1 MTDSINLMNSSNTLD
16 ENKFQTACLFLT
28 NEYNRIKKEKLSVL
42 YEEVTLTKKKY
53 NSHIKEYKQN
63 VNSTLEKEKEIEQL
77 YSKISKIKKRRAL
90 IINNS
95 FNEKFYKHLL
105 EIVKNYK
112 KEKILKNFFSFLLL
126 KDSEKERPIKD
137 LIKILKD
144 KEEIKNLIFYSSII
158 YSDLREKDKDKF
170 LNLKKKYE
178 NYFSEIED
186 SEKGQYPFDTL
197 FDCLN
202 IIFEIIEHEKKIK
215 ENNEELGILTE
226 KKNAKFVEIK
236 LFELKIKNLNK
247 NIKIYQNNLKMIRS
261 FYDKFFEQKSTNI
274 SEQVLEELIK
284 NIEEY
289 QKQEKDC
296 QKINQPGDVIT
307 SLTFGTFYTQSEDSS
322 LKSSKLS
329 SKNNGFSL
337 INNYFTKE
345 NNNDSEIQHKENY
358 QMDTYDAIIK
368 SISNYNNNSE
378 SNDVNKKKNDDK
390 LKIEDKVDKNIYNIN
405 KNNGKKNNN
414 NKNKNKN
421 LINNKSKDT
430 SKLKENEVNIIKNS
444 FKTYDIKFIE
454 NLKKNK
460 LLKLENKKTSIKTIL
475 KSEDIFI
482 NSKQSMKIK
491 NKNKFKNE
499 EKKYQN
505 ENKENLKYYNIT
517 EDKELFSE
525 KKVPYN
531 FSDLQNLGSRMNQLK
546 HREPDESIEMSMP
559 KENVNKIEFINNEN
573 LFNDNSV
580 CDEMVSKNYDLP
592 NKNGR
597 NTTNDYIN
605 KLGVKNNLVIS
616 KELYTDKILKRKN
629 NNGKLQ
635 IEKSIE
641 ASTCCVSCT

>member
-345 NNNDSEIQHKENY
+345 NNNDSEIQQKENY

-390 LKIEDKVDKNIYNIN
+390 LKIEDKVDINIYNIN

-616 KELYTDKILKRKN
+616 KELYTDKI
-629 NNGKLQ
+629 
-635 IEKSIE
+635 S
-641 ASTCCVSCT
+641 

>member
-345 NNNDSEIQHKENY
+345 NNNDSEIQQKENY

>member
-261 FYDKFFEQKSTNI
+261 FYDKLRI
-274 SEQVLEELIK
+274 
-284 NIEEY
+284 
-289 QKQEKDC
+289 
-296 QKINQPGDVIT
+296 
-307 SLTFGTFYTQSEDSS
+307 
-322 LKSSKLS
+322 
-329 SKNNGFSL
+329 
-337 INNYFTKE
+337 
-345 NNNDSEIQHKENY
+345 
-358 QMDTYDAIIK
+358 
-368 SISNYNNNSE
+368 
-378 SNDVNKKKNDDK
+378 
-390 LKIEDKVDKNIYNIN
+390 
-405 KNNGKKNNN
+405 
-414 NKNKNKN
+414 
-421 LINNKSKDT
+421 
-430 SKLKENEVNIIKNS
+430 
-444 FKTYDIKFIE
+444 
-454 NLKKNK
+454 
-460 LLKLENKKTSIKTIL
+460 
-475 KSEDIFI
+475 
-482 NSKQSMKIK
+482 
-491 NKNKFKNE
+491 
-499 EKKYQN
+499 
-505 ENKENLKYYNIT
+505 
-517 EDKELFSE
+517 
-525 KKVPYN
+525 
-531 FSDLQNLGSRMNQLK
+531 
-546 HREPDESIEMSMP
+546 
-559 KENVNKIEFINNEN
+559 
-573 LFNDNSV
+573 
-580 CDEMVSKNYDLP
+580 
-592 NKNGR
+592 
-597 NTTNDYIN
+597 
-605 KLGVKNNLVIS
+605 
-616 KELYTDKILKRKN
+616 
-629 NNGKLQ
+629 
-635 IEKSIE
+635 
-641 ASTCCVSCT
+641 

>member
-345 NNNDSEIQHKENY
+345 NNNDSEIQQKENY
-358 QMDTYDAIIK
+358 KMDTYDAIIK

>member
-345 NNNDSEIQHKENY
+345 NNNDSEIQQKENY

-378 SNDVNKKKNDDK
+378 SNDVNKKKK
-390 LKIEDKVDKNIYNIN
+390 
-405 KNNGKKNNN
+405 
-414 NKNKNKN
+414 
-421 LINNKSKDT
+421 
-430 SKLKENEVNIIKNS
+430 
-444 FKTYDIKFIE
+444 
-454 NLKKNK
+454 
-460 LLKLENKKTSIKTIL
+460 
-475 KSEDIFI
+475 
-482 NSKQSMKIK
+482 
-491 NKNKFKNE
+491 
-499 EKKYQN
+499 
-505 ENKENLKYYNIT
+505 
-517 EDKELFSE
+517 
-525 KKVPYN
+525 
-531 FSDLQNLGSRMNQLK
+531 
-546 HREPDESIEMSMP
+546 
-559 KENVNKIEFINNEN
+559 
-573 LFNDNSV
+573 
-580 CDEMVSKNYDLP
+580 
-592 NKNGR
+592 
-597 NTTNDYIN
+597 
-605 KLGVKNNLVIS
+605 
-616 KELYTDKILKRKN
+616 
-629 NNGKLQ
+629 
-635 IEKSIE
+635 
-641 ASTCCVSCT
+641 

>member
-345 NNNDSEIQHKENY
+345 NNNDSEMQQKENY

-475 KSEDIFI
+475 KSEYIFI

>member
-105 EIVKNYK
+105 EIAKNYK

-345 NNNDSEIQHKENY
+345 NNNDSEIQQKENY